1 MKFLNDFKN
10 LFAIVGVVSII
21 FWTCASDSTSDDN
34 SSNLPPQLTGGTY
47 QVENVAYGSSGTN
60 LISVL
65 NTETGVMK
73 TYTRNVGTSYLWEEA
88 SGTGGLDTTIT
99 FTH

>member
-10 LFAIVGVVSII
+10 IFAIVGVVSII

-47 QVENVAYGSSGTN
+47 QVESISGST
-60 LISVL
+60 IQRIVVL

-73 TYTRNVGTSYLWEEA
+73 TYQNNDGQWGESP
-88 SGTGGLDTTIT
+88 SGLFTPIT

>member
-10 LFAIVGVVSII
+10 IFAVLGIVSII

-47 QVENVAYGSSGTN
+47 QVSITSSVVGTN
-60 LISVL
+60 QNYVTKTMVAL
-65 NTETGVMK
+65 NTETGVLK
-73 TYTRNVGTSYLWEEA
+73 TYTLGSNSIAWSEY
-88 SGTGGLDTTIT
+88 DDTIT

>member
-10 LFAIVGVVSII
+10 LFSIVGVVSII
-21 FWTCASDSTSDDN
+21 FWTSASESTSDTTN
-34 SSNLPPQLTGGTY
+34 VNPHQLTGGTY
-47 QVENVAYGSSGTN
+47 QVEHVDDNGYQIV
-60 LISVL
+60 VL

-73 TYTRNVGTSYLWEEA
+73 TYQRSSSTNQMWTEFGGSY
-88 SGTGGLDTTIT
+88 GLDTTIT